1 MFKTEDEFDKE
12 ILKHWGKTVVFKDGI
27 INIGKYKKIL
37 WILKEPNRSNSDKEE
52 NFRDFYSDVTG
63 YGKWKSTFKRI
74 ILVTDMITKNLKT
87 IPDID
92 TIIKTENPLEK
103 VAIIN
108 INKNGGKSSSKQSE
122 IKNHYFEK
130 KEILLK
136 QVDGL
141 APYFIIN
148 CSMVNAF
155 YDDIKGKYELKESS
169 YGTNPIIGYAYNK
182 NKLII
187 NYYHPNCRQKGM
199 TDKRYCKTI
208 LKIYQ
213 KWAKDNKQVLN

>member
-27 INIGKYKKIL
+27 INIEKYKKIL

-74 ILVTDMITKNLKT
+74 ILVSDMITKKLKE

-92 TIIKTENPLEK
+92 SIIKAENPLEK

-108 INKNGGKSSSKQSE
+108 INKNGGSSTTNISKLKKQYNAN
-122 IKNHYFEK
+122 KN
-130 KEILLK
+130 ILLD
-136 QVDGL
+136 QVLGI
-141 APYFIIN
+141 APDLIIN
-148 CSMVNAF
+148 CTLVDDF
-155 YDDIKGKYELKESS
+155 YNDIIKQYKLTEKSFGKRPE
-169 YGTNPIIGYAYNK
+169 IGYAYNPK
-182 NKLII
+182 KLII
-187 NYYHPNCRQKGM
+187 NYYHPNCRRRGM
-199 TDKRYCKTI
+199 TDKWYCETI

-213 KWAKDNKQVLN
+213 KWQKIINKS